1 MCLTRL
7 GQVLEVDGTAAVV
20 RDDAGRTTP
29 VSLLAYDGP
38 PPVQGTW
45 LLLHSGFALAPL
57 DDDQVAGVLA
67 SLRTVTGTGTPTGTP
82 TGTLTGTAKEDV
94 P

>member
-1 MCLTRL
+1 MCLTQL
-7 GQVLEVDGTAAVV
+7 GQVLDVTGMAAVV
-20 RDDAGRTTP
+20 RDHAGRTTP

-38 PPVQGTW
+38 PPVPGTW

-57 DDDQVAGVLA
+57 GDDEVAGVLA
-67 SLRTVTGTGTPTGTP
+67 SLRTVTGTPKG
-82 TGTLTGTAKEDV
+82 DV